1 MPQSTNAL
9 KIDELKARRA
19 ELRAQRDEIVA
30 EMEAGTLVDKFPLFF
45 CNEEIRSVNAQL
57 RSYARKKK
65 TATKVFGD
73 GDFAVEKKLYHDWE
87 HRDENEAIDE
97 YHAEMKRAAQEAT
110 KVLTP
115 QQAFYYARWADGI
128 SITDIASSAGV
139 DKSTVSRSISRTKAR
154 IRQEFELR
162 HAMPEGEQKKLD
174 LADEDIMRL
183 VLSLLTPYQA
193 VCLYLYY
200 GEWLSLR
207 DCAALLSVDH
217 STVYRTIQRGLTSIC
232 KATNCRHVHVENID
246 VIGDLAYESYAEHAE
261 SINAEI
267 VLPKAEW
274 KARVSSGEKRKEYAR
289 KSQMSGGELRYTI
302 SVGTANG
309 DGCDGINNNGGGVRK
324 PGKLLGLLM
333 RSRQMEKVK
342 AILLSIFKNLQRKRS
357 TKCITGKTSR

>member
-1 MPQSTNAL
+1 MPQSTNARR
-9 KIDELKARRA
+9 IDELKARKRD
-19 ELRAQRDEIVA
+19 LLAQRESIIA
-30 EMEAGTLVDKFPLFF
+30 EMEAGTLTDKFPLFF
-45 CNEEIRSVNAQL
+45 CNEEIRAVNAQL
-57 RSYARKKK
+57 RASAHRKTTAARH
-65 TATKVFGD
+65 VGD
-73 GDFAVEKKLYHDWE
+73 GEFMVDKRLYSDWL
-87 HRDENEAIDE
+87 HSDTDDDIDD
-97 YHAEMKRAAQEAT
+97 YHAEMKRAAAEAT

-128 SITDIASSAGV
+128 SITDIASSTGV
-139 DKSTVSRSISRTKAR
+139 DKSTVSRSISRAKAR

-162 HAMPEGEQKKLD
+162 HSMPEGEQKKLD

-232 KATNCRHVHVENID
+232 KAMNCRHVHVENID

-274 KARVSSGEKRKEYAR
+274 KARVSSGEKRKEYAS

-302 SVGTANG
+302 SVGAANG
-309 DGCDGINNNGGGVRK
+309 DGCDGINNGGGVRK

>member
-1 MPQSTNAL
+1 MSQNANGL
-9 KIDELKARRA
+9 RIGELKARKA
-19 ELRAQRDEIVA
+19 ELRAQREEIIA

-57 RSYARKKK
+57 RAYAHKKK
-65 TATKVFGD
+65 VSAKRLGE
-73 GDFAVEKKLYHDWE
+73 GKFALDKQLYHNWL
-87 HRDENEAIDE
+87 HQDEDE
-97 YHAEMKRAAQEAT
+97 ELDDYHAEMKKAAAEAA
-110 KVLTP
+110 KVLTE

-128 SITDIASSAGV
+128 SITDIASSTGV
-139 DKSTVSRSISRTKAR
+139 DKTTVYRTLSRAKQR
-154 IRQEFELR
+154 IRREFELR
-162 HAMPEGEQKKLD
+162 HAMPAGEEKRLD
-174 LADEDIMRL
+174 LSEDDILRL

-207 DCAALLSVDH
+207 ECAALLSVDH

-232 KATNCRHVHVENID
+232 KAMNCRHVHVENID

-261 SINAEI
+261 SIHAEI

-302 SVGTANG
+302 SVGAANG
-309 DGCDGINNNGGGVRK
+309 DGCDGINNGGGVRK

-333 RSRQMEKVK
+333 RSRQMENVK
-342 AILLSIFKNLQRKRS
+342 AILLSIFKNIQRKRS